1 MATSKITNGE
11 DFDQLT
17 YAALNVFNPDD
28 GITVLENEHI
38 DSSRW
43 TEIYQL
49 VWSEGENYFS
59 YVYDVPS
66 TEYQEGS
73 ESEFDARNISEVKP
87 VQVTVTKYVSL

>member
-1 MATSKITNGE
+1 MAKSKITNTA

-17 YAALNVFNPDD
+17 YAALNVFNPND

-43 TEIYQL
+43 TEIYRL
-49 VWSEGENYFS
+49 VWSEGENFFAYT
-59 YVYDVPS
+59 YDVPS

-73 ESEFDARNISEVKP
+73 ESEFDPRGIIEVKP
-87 VQVTVTKYVSL
+87 IEVTVTKYVEV

>member
-1 MATSKITNGE
+1 MAKSKITNGE

-43 TEIYQL
+43 TEIYRL

-73 ESEFDARNISEVKP
+73 ESEFDARNIVPVKP
-87 VQVTVTKYVSL
+87 VEVTVIKYVDL